1 MQEYFSTEA
10 IKKQTFQYSFD
21 GLEIWG
27 KLEKRME
34 LGGPTNTYN
43 TLLLFGEIVSTHES
57 LELVLSEFNL

>member
-1 MQEYFSTEA
+1 
-10 IKKQTFQYSFD
+10 
-21 GLEIWG
+21 
-27 KLEKRME
+27 ME